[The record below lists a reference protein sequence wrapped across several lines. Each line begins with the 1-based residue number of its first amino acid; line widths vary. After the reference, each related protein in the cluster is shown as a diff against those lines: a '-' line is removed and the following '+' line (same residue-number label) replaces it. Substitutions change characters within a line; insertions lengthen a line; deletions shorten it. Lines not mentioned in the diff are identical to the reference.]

1 MLIQM
6 MLSIRLKVYSMHRCS
21 IIADIDSKADNIGK
35 QITLESR

>member
-21 IIADIDSKADNIGK
+21 IIADIVIYVSIK
-35 QITLESR
+35 